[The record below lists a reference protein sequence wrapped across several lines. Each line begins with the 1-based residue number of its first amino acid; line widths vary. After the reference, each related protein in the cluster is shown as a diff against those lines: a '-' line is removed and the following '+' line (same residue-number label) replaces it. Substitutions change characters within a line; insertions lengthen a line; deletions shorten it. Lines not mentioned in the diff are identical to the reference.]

1 MTELVLLRGGMQS
14 VLLPAHQ
21 EELAA
26 CWAGSLV
33 DPCFSGLL
41 VSQLI
46 ALECNGSL
54 HHCGLFVTL
63 SFQ

>member
-1 MTELVLLRGGMQS
+1 MTELVLLGGGAQS

-21 EELAA
+21 EELDVH
-26 CWAGSLV
+26 WAGSLV
-33 DPCFSGLL
+33 DSRFSGLL

-46 ALECNGSL
+46 ALECTGSL